1 MRGREQMTHLR
12 LAIGR
17 HREARL
23 ALLGAEMGGPASRQC
38 RETPVSP
45 NHRTPARPLHSAV
58 KHEEA
63 HRGAHQQ
70 RALGRHPRGDVPAH
84 IQTRCGYSA
93 ALFFSPRCEKR
104 RRNQPHNKGRD

>member
-70 RALGRHPRGDVPAH
+70 RALGRHPRGGRACTHTNPMR
-84 IQTRCGYSA
+84 ILR
-93 ALFFSPRCEKR
+93 SPIFL
-104 RRNQPHNKGRD
+104 PPM